1 MQRQILQVI
10 ILFTYIFL
18 FLLVETEKIIIN
30 QNGEFLQLYLDLLI
44 DNKPNLPL
52 PSLQ

>member
-10 ILFTYIFL
+10 IFFTYIFL

-30 QNGEFLQLYLDLLI
+30 QNGEFLQLYLGLLI
-44 DNKPNLPL
+44 DNKSN
-52 PSLQ
+52 